1 MNTEVM
7 LLRKLLKEV
16 VIIKTELMNIR
27 NEIKKK
33 L

>member
-33 L
+33 P